1 MKKKLRLGITF
12 KLVVWTLSLGLFCTV
27 TLTLYSIQQV
37 ATSVRLS
44 EESALLTEQMRFN
57 DVANTLLDQT
67 LKIAL
72 TYNSIA
78 KIQPRLRDQII
89 GHFGASGQHWQLIRI
104 YQIKNGRPQL
114 KKSGIRES
122 VGIDKIRADRD
133 WNERLG
139 EAKIDFQTLM
149 NGNSLIRKISGSEG
163 WIAFG
168 HPLSRSEDGSIA
180 EISVIV
186 LSERAFAVQTSDDRS
201 KIQSVIDVSDKSV
214 VFSTSNLSA
223 LDLNGLVERIR
234 ASTGMTQKITVNL
247 NGAKQSVAATH
258 LNGDIW
264 SLSALPESV
273 ITVPVREALRWSLA
287 LGLAILAIAIS
298 LTVAMALRFT
308 RPVEVLTTLM
318 SRIGKGDFE
327 VKAATKI
334 KTGDEIEFLASSLDQ
349 MTSGLKERDK
359 VKNLFQKFHGS
370 EITQD
375 LMTRDI
381 VLGGHSKEV
390 VVFFSDIRGFTTLS
404 EQLSPD
410 VVVSILNRY
419 FSRMVRVILESGGI
433 VDKFVGDAIMAFW
446 GHNKMNDDITRAAY
460 NACLKMKIELASL
473 NKELESE
480 GLPTIKIGMGLHRG
494 IAVVGTI
501 GSEDRMEFTSVGDTI
516 NTAAR
521 VESLTKEYE
530 TDLLI
535 TEPIFNCLDS
545 VTLTELGEVILKGKQ
560 QAVRIY
566 GQKKAA

>member
-1 MKKKLRLGITF
+1 
-12 KLVVWTLSLGLFCTV
+12 
-27 TLTLYSIQQV
+27 
-37 ATSVRLS
+37 
-44 EESALLTEQMRFN
+44 MRFN
-57 DVANTLLDQT
+57 DAANTLLDQT
-67 LKIAL
+67 AKIAI
-72 TYNSIA
+72 TFNSISSTSA
-78 KIQPRLRDQII
+78 IKSDLRDQII
-89 GHFGASGQHWQLIRI
+89 GHFGVAGQNWQLIRI
-104 YQIKNGRPQL
+104 YQIKNGRPHL
-114 KKSGIRES
+114 KKSTIRDS
-122 VGIDKIRADRD
+122 SGIDKIRADRD
-133 WNERLG
+133 WNDRLG
-139 EAKIDFQTLM
+139 NTKIDFQTLT
-149 NGNSLIRKISGSEG
+149 NGNSFIKKVSGTEGLIV
-163 WIAFG
+163 FG
-168 HPLSRSEDGSIA
+168 HPLVRSLEGAIL
-180 EISVIV
+180 EVSVVV
-186 LSERAFAVQTSDDRS
+186 LSDRALSEQTSDDRS
-201 KIQSVIDVSDKSV
+201 KIQGVIDLKDKSTV
-214 VFSTSNLSA
+214 YSTSHLSTFD
-223 LDLNGLVERIR
+223 LDVLIDKIS
-234 ASTGMTQKITVNL
+234 ASTGMTQKLTVNL
-247 NGAKQSVAATH
+247 GGAKQAVTATQ
-258 LNGDIW
+258 LIGDVW
-264 SLSALPESV
+264 SFSALPDSV
-273 ITVPVREALRWSLA
+273 ITVPMREALRWSLA
-287 LGLAILAIAIS
+287 LGLAILALAIS

-308 RPVEVLTTLM
+308 RPVEVLTSLM
-318 SRIGKGDFE
+318 SRIGKGDFN
-327 VKAATKI
+327 VKAASKI

-349 MTSGLKERDK
+349 MTTGLKERDK

-381 VLGGHSKEV
+381 VLGGQSKDI

-494 IAVVGTI
+494 KAVVGTI
-501 GSEDRMEFTSVGDTI
+501 GSEDRMEFTSIGDTI

-521 VESLTKEYE
+521 VESLTKEYK

-545 VTLTELGEVILKGKQ
+545 GTLTELGEVLLKGKQ

-566 GQKKAA
+566 GQKAA